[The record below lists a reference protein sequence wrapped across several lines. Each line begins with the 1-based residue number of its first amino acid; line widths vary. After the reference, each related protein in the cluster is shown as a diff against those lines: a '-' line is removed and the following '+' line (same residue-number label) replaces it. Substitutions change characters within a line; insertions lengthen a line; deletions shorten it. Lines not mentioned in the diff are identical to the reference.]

1 MDEKEVERY
10 QIPATK
16 HRPTDTTGA
25 GDTFMAAFVAAEAEG
40 ASVEKAMRF
49 ASVAAGIAVTKTGA
63 RNMPRKGQI
72 LEALEEYE
80 KELEEKNEKKTGR
93 QEEENGRLE

>member
-40 ASVEKAMRF
+40 GFGGEAMRF
-49 ASVAAGIAVTKTGA
+49 CVCGSGNCSHKDRGEKYAKERADSGS
-63 RNMPRKGQI
+63 PRRVRKR
-72 LEALEEYE
+72 
-80 KELEEKNEKKTGR
+80 TGR
-93 QEEENGRLE
+93 KK